1 DACNGATVN
10 QLTEVTVVDGC
21 ITTITRSWDATDA
34 CNNHSATVSQVVTI
48 VDTTPPV
55 IGAAG
60 GNATIECT
68 ASPSFTPPT
77 ASDACNG
84 ATVNQLTDVTVV
96 SGAHSRTTRTWRAT
110 EASTTCSA
118 TASQSVTIVDTT

>member
-1 DACNGATVN
+1 DASNRATVN
-10 QLTEVTVVDGC
+10 YLTYVSIVNVCTK
-21 ITTITRSWDATDA
+21 TITLSLHDALPIY
-34 CNNHSATVSQVVTI
+34 NHSATVSQVVTI

-84 ATVNQLTDVTVV
+84 ATVNQLTDITLVN
-96 SGAHSRTTRTWRAT
+96 G
-110 EASTTCSA
+110 
-118 TASQSVTIVDTT
+118 

>member
-1 DACNGATVN
+1 MH
-10 QLTEVTVVDGC
+10 VT
-21 ITTITRSWDATDA
+21 IIQRP
-34 CNNHSATVSQVVTI
+34 SQVITI

-84 ATVNQLTDVTVV
+84 ATVNQLTDVNG
-96 SGAHSRTTRTWRAT
+96 SKWMHKDNHKNLGCDR
-110 EASTTCSA
+110 CM
-118 TASQSVTIVDTT
+118 